1 MHCFTGTK
9 IFAKKLLEINAY
21 FSASG
26 IITFKK
32 TNELKETFKTI
43 PLSKILIETDAPY
56 LSPEPLR
63 GKSNG
68 YMLNGTPLSQ
78 YNSNDLS
85 PTSSIECSPN
95 YTRSQGGITKECGE
109 NGLVIDGCHENYCKL
124 PDLENMYL
132 YKYSNNHE
140 SLNDGS
146 ILLAVNTEIKIIP

>member
-63 GKSNG
+63 GKSNEPSNVV
-68 YMLNGTPLSQ
+68 YTAKYLS
-78 YNSNDLS
+78 NLKD
-85 PTSSIECSPN
+85 TDFKDFCD
-95 YTRSQGGITKECGE
+95 TT
-109 NGLVIDGCHENYCKL
+109 
-124 PDLENMYL
+124 
-132 YKYSNNHE
+132 SNNFFKLFGN
-140 SLNDGS
+140 LN
-146 ILLAVNTEIKIIP
+146 